1 MLRIR
6 LTLFL
11 TISMALLSGCGDDG
25 APDSGSDGGED
36 IDLASIDA
44 CSFFDVA
51 TIQKVTGEDEVF
63 VDSGRADPS
72 TSACFWGANQPG
84 VPAYVELS
92 ISRYGGDI
100 AAFVDPDCSV
110 SAVDTEEDVDSAGV
124 TCPPDP
130 QRKIYLL
137 VGDQG
142 VKVSLLVNEPNR
154 PLTPE
159 DLVPFAESVVETL

>member
-1 MLRIR
+1 MR

-11 TISMALLSGCGDDG
+11 TISMTLLSGCGDDG
-25 APDSGSDGGED
+25 APGSNADGGEE

-51 TIQKVTGEDEVF
+51 TIQEITGEKVGFLD
-63 VDSGRADPS
+63 DGRADPS
-72 TSACFWGANQPG
+72 VSACFWGAREPG
-84 VPAYVELS
+84 FPAYVELS

-100 AAFVDPDCSV
+100 VAAVDPDCTV
-110 SAVDTEEDVDSAGV
+110 STVDVEDVDSAGV

-142 VKVSLLVNEPNR
+142 IKVSLLVNEPSR
-154 PLTPE
+154 PITPE
-159 DLVPFAESVVETL
+159 DLVPFVESIVETL